1 MFDMEIWQGHYKEEK
16 LSAHFPQA
24 HRPKILNE
32 ILADQILPYK
42 NRITHH
48 DRAKFILVI
57 QGRSTIQTQM
67 KCACRTH
74 LSFCLESLQFLAQIT
89 KNLEVFA
96 LIFTKR
102 KKKLK
107 KLEVNSSYIQ
117 QRIEVTGPPAALK
130 SRDTGG
136 RHMVGGKAIT
146 SRTDLNCHG

>member
-1 MFDMEIWQGHYKEEK
+1 
-16 LSAHFPQA
+16 
-24 HRPKILNE
+24 
-32 ILADQILPYK
+32 
-42 NRITHH
+42 
-48 DRAKFILVI
+48 
-57 QGRSTIQTQM
+57 M